1 MEEGVG
7 VGRVKYT
14 TGTQRSA
21 RTENPEG
28 HTEMTEAKDPW
39 GLLRPRGQK
48 DLQEVRTSLVGQQVQ
63 SWPPAPLSFFRPGDF
78 SFLSQTTS

>member
-39 GLLRPRGQK
+39 G
-48 DLQEVRTSLVGQQVQ
+48 S
-63 SWPPAPLSFFRPGDF
+63 
-78 SFLSQTTS
+78 